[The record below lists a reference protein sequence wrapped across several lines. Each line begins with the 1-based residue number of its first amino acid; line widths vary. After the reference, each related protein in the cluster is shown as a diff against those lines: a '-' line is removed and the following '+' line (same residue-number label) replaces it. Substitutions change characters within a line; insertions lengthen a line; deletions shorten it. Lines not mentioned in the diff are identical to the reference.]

1 MSLVNNA
8 RAALRRLR
16 GTGLSTSH
24 TDPLADQEY
33 LNRYNQMS
41 IKSAHEVIAQ
51 YSTSFSMSTRLLRG
65 QVRTDIRNLY
75 AMVRIAD
82 EIVDGT
88 AAEAGYSADEISAML
103 DAYEQAVLAAPHT
116 KFHTDPVLH
125 AYGLSARRCGFKD
138 EHVKAFFA
146 SMRRD
151 LNQSG
156 YNKQDFESYVYGS
169 AEVIGLLCVAAFM
182 VDHPVS
188 AEERERLDDGA
199 RRLGAAFQ
207 KVNFLRDLAEDTDGL
222 GRDYFPQL
230 QNKQLTE
237 ETKQLLVDDINAD
250 LDAAYAVIPL
260 LPLDARIGVRA
271 AADLF
276 KELNN
281 HIEALP
287 AEHVATTRV
296 SVSNATKLGI
306 LARAIRTS
314 AR

>member
-1 MSLVNNA
+1 MFRGNHSDTPSYLA
-8 RAALRRLR
+8 RYDA
-16 GTGLSTSH
+16 
-24 TDPLADQEY
+24 
-33 LNRYNQMS
+33 MS
-41 IKSAHEVIAQ
+41 IASAHEVIAK
-51 YSTSFSMSTRLLRG
+51 YSTSFSMSTRLLKG

-88 AAEAGYSADEISAML
+88 AGEAGVSNGDIAAML
-103 DAYEQAVLAAPHT
+103 NEYEQQVLEAPHRR
-116 KFHTDPVLH
+116 FHTDPVLH

-151 LNQSG
+151 ISQSG
-156 YNKQDFESYVYGS
+156 YDKDDFESYVYGS

-182 VDHPVS
+182 VDHHVS
-188 AEERERLDDGA
+188 DAERARLDDGA

-207 KVNFLRDLAEDTDGL
+207 KVNFLRDLAEDTHGL

-230 QNKQLTE
+230 QNKVLTE
-237 ETKQLLVDDINAD
+237 ETKRVLVDDINAD

-260 LPLDARIGVRA
+260 LPRSARVGVRA

-281 HIEALP
+281 QIDSLP
-287 AEHVATTRV
+287 AKHVATTRV
-296 SVSNATKLGI
+296 SVSQPTKLKI
-306 LARAIRTS
+306 LATAVRS
-314 AR
+314 SLP

>member
-1 MSLVNNA
+1 MSHANQGDA
-8 RAALRRLR
+8 RNY
-16 GTGLSTSH
+16 
-24 TDPLADQEY
+24 LA
-33 LNRYNQMS
+33 RYDAMS
-41 IKSAHEVIAQ
+41 IASAHEVIAK
-51 YSTSFSMSTRLLRG
+51 YSTSFSMSTRLLKG

-88 AAEAGYSADEISAML
+88 AGEAGFSNADIGAML
-103 DAYEQAVLAAPHT
+103 DAYEKQVLDAPHQR
-116 KFHTDPVLH
+116 FHTDPVLH

-138 EHVKAFFA
+138 EHIKAFFK

-156 YNKQDFESYVYGS
+156 YNKDDFESYVYGS

-182 VDHPVS
+182 VDHPTSDVDR
-188 AEERERLDDGA
+188 ARLDDGA

-230 QNKQLTE
+230 QNEQLTE
-237 ETKQLLVDDINAD
+237 ETKKLLVDDINAD

-260 LPLDARIGVRA
+260 LPRSARVGVRA

-281 HIEALP
+281 QIDSLP

-296 SVSNATKLGI
+296 SVSNPTKLKI
-306 LARAIRTS
+306 LATAVRSSLRGS
-314 AR
+314 K

>member
-1 MSLVNNA
+1 MSHANNA
-8 RAALRRLR
+8 S
-16 GTGLSTSH
+16 GY
-24 TDPLADQEY
+24 LAQYDA
-33 LNRYNQMS
+33 MS
-41 IKSAHEVIAQ
+41 IASAHEVIAR
-51 YSTSFSMSTRLLRG
+51 YSTSFSLSTRLLKG

-88 AAEAGYSADEISAML
+88 AREAGIDHNDIEAML
-103 DAYEQAVLAAPHT
+103 DNYEQQVLNAPHQR
-116 KFHTDPVLH
+116 FHTDPVLH

-156 YNKQDFESYVYGS
+156 YDKKDFESYVYGS

-182 VDHPVS
+182 VDHHVS
-188 AEERERLDDGA
+188 ETERAQLDDGA

-230 QNKQLTE
+230 QNKELTE
-237 ETKQLLVDDINAD
+237 ETKKDLVDDINAD
-250 LDAAYAVIPL
+250 LAAAYAVIPL
-260 LPLDARIGVRA
+260 LPRSARVGVRA

-276 KELNN
+276 QELNN
-281 HIEALP
+281 QIDALP
-287 AEHVATTRV
+287 ADHVATTRV
-296 SVSNATKLGI
+296 SVSTPTKLKI
-306 LARAIRTS
+306 LANS
-314 AR
+314 ARSLVR

>member
-1 MSLVNNA
+1 MSLVSNTT
-8 RAALRRLR
+8 AALRRFTKTK
-16 GTGLSTSH
+16 GTGASGDH
-24 TDPLADQEY
+24 GY
-33 LNRYNQMS
+33 LERYNRMS

-51 YSTSFSMSTRLLRG
+51 YSTSFSMSTSLLRG

-88 AAEAGYSADEISAML
+88 AKEAGYSTEEISAML
-103 DAYEQAVLAAPHT
+103 DAYEEAVLAAPHT

-125 AYGLSARRCGFKD
+125 AYGLSARRCNFKD
-138 EHVKAFFA
+138 EHIKAFFK

-151 LNQSG
+151 LHQSG
-156 YNKQDFESYVYGS
+156 YNEKDFESYVYGS

-182 VDHPVS
+182 VEHPVS
-188 AEERERLDDGA
+188 DAERERLDEGA

-230 QNKQLTE
+230 QNRELTE

-260 LPLDARIGVRA
+260 LPVDARIGVRA

-281 HIEALP
+281 QIEALP
-287 AEHVATTRV
+287 AAHVATTRV
-296 SVSNATKLGI
+296 SVSNATKLSI

-314 AR
+314 AL